1 MSLSQ
6 RIVHFIGGLLPLYI
20 EDQVDGVWCARS
32 LTDGTLICPFEE
44 TGEFENGF
52 VTVHWQGDPA
62 RQTVV
67 QGVFI
72 ASLAVAKYVEMH
84 HMAERAKGTR
94 DEIEGMAQHFNIK
107 TGESLTF
114 EAPDSGLLELMDKA
128 VNKAG
133 QTAVIEILKKLAGL

>member
-32 LTDGTLICPFEE
+32 LSDGTLICPFEE
-44 TGEFENGF
+44 SGEFENGF

-62 RQTVV
+62 HQTVV

-94 DEIEGMAQHFNIK
+94 DEIEGMAHHFNIK

-114 EAPDSGLLELMDKA
+114 ECPDSELVELLIKA
-128 VNKAG
+128 VGKVG
-133 QTAVIEILKKLAGL
+133 ETAVMEIIKKQVGL